1 MVDFRMLNGKPKAT
15 AIVRFDHSAVLVI
28 KGKKKEFKNLG
39 EMKVYKDKKGLEV
52 NIEYI
57 HPASV
62 RPENVR
68 EAKEDQG
75 ISKSFIG
82 RIKEVFKI

>member
-15 AIVRFDHSAVLVI
+15 AIVRFDHSAVLIVR
-28 KGKKKEFKNLG
+28 GKKEEFKSLE
-39 EMKVYKDKKGLEV
+39 EMKIYKDKNGLEV

-57 HPASV
+57 HPASM

-68 EAKEDQG
+68 KVGKYPEIG
-75 ISKSFIG
+75 SSFINMV
-82 RIKEVFKI
+82 KEVFKI

>member
-15 AIVRFDHSAVLVI
+15 AIVRFDHSVVLIVR
-28 KGKKKEFKNLG
+28 GKKKEFKSLKA
-39 EMKVYKDKKGLEV
+39 MKIYKDKEGLEV

-57 HPASV
+57 HPASA

-68 EAKEDQG
+68 EAGKYPEIG
-75 ISKSFIG
+75 SSFISI
-82 RIKEVFKI
+82 IKEIFKI